1 MNNRHDSAYY
11 SNVSLKLLFSYTLN
25 KSSGLFLKFYL
36 KPSTSYILPI
46 ANLSMKLYSSTIF
59 TYVCNL
65 YPELQ
70 ISLPVCVTHLTRY
83 TGRTHVLKVDFSK
96 KKLLNFKSNM
106 VVRLN
111 QHIFLK
117 INFKCV
123 CAAHM
128 VTVIFS
134 SAYIRKPIPNTT
146 VIVLF
151 TFKIESQALFE

>member
-46 ANLSMKLYSSTIF
+46 ANLSMKFIF

-70 ISLPVCVTHLTRY
+70 ISLCGTYLTCY
-83 TGRTHVLKVDFSK
+83 AACTHVFKVDLSK
-96 KKLLNFKSNM
+96 KK
-106 VVRLN
+106 
-111 QHIFLK
+111 
-117 INFKCV
+117 C
-123 CAAHM
+123 
-128 VTVIFS
+128 
-134 SAYIRKPIPNTT
+134 
-146 VIVLF
+146 
-151 TFKIESQALFE
+151 